1 MEHTDAHRVGAEAA
15 EAGHVAVEA
24 VLKQAV
30 DVDRGQAVGPLGTVR
45 WARDALGQRT
55 AVGDGVRVDAADRSQ
70 WCRLLANHRG
80 VARRLLT
87 FDAHDVHG
95 NAPPPPPPP
104 PPPPL
109 PRLPRLPRLPSSPQA
124 LQQR

>member
-45 WARDALGQRT
+45 WARDALGQRM

-70 WCRLLANHRG
+70 WCRLLANHQG
-80 VARRLLT
+80 VLT
-87 FDAHDVHG
+87 PTQTNAATRNTPRAHVRSLS
-95 NAPPPPPPP
+95 PPPFRGT
-104 PPPPL
+104 L
-109 PRLPRLPRLPSSPQA
+109 PGSLG
-124 LQQR
+124 